1 MMCMQR
7 PLVRKFYE
15 HAHTYFILV
24 TVILSLQFTVGML
37 YLWKC
42 GLADAVD
49 EGVDQLQQEALIRE
63 ARSERENHRN
73 SRRE

>member
-1 MMCMQR
+1 M
-7 PLVRKFYE
+7 
-15 HAHTYFILV
+15 
-24 TVILSLQFTVGML
+24 TVILSLQFTIGML

-63 ARSERENHRN
+63 ARSERESQRS

>member
-1 MMCMQR
+1 M
-7 PLVRKFYE
+7 
-15 HAHTYFILV
+15 
-24 TVILSLQFTVGML
+24 SLQFTIGML

-63 ARSERENHRN
+63 ARSERESQRS
-73 SRRE
+73 SRRD